1 MSEVFLLGHWK
12 DYDELES
19 SLSMPELIATLDAM
33 ARIEKRKNKFLAAL
47 QGIDIEKDQQ
57 SDGVSKTN
65 TPSTVEEVQ
74 ARAIARLTGDT
85 NAAGAVAVKT
95 FVSDGI
101 VPFLAFTL

>member
-1 MSEVFLLGHWK
+1 
-12 DYDELES
+12 
-19 SLSMPELIATLDAM
+19 MPELIATLDAM

-74 ARAIARLTGDT
+74 ARAIALLTGDT
-85 NAAGAVAVKT
+85 NAAGAVAAGVT
-95 FVSDGI
+95 PEMGI
-101 VPFLAFTL
+101 QYKIMEGTGIG